1 MTELHMS
8 VYSRNYVWHLKEKLK
23 ALESHASCLQQ
34 LFQQALRP
42 LLQGKQKNMV
52 SGNCL
57 EKLQLFFHTYKNPED
72 FSTQTSQD
80 ILMTGGKPQTT
91 YDRTLYHFPKHCLK
105 EHFYVIKGQAVCGW
119 G

>member
-23 ALESHASCLQQ
+23 ALESHVSCLQQ

-52 SGNCL
+52 SVNCL
-57 EKLQLFFHTYKNPED
+57 EKLHLFFHSCKNSED
-72 FSTQTSQD
+72 FSTQTFED
-80 ILMTGGKPQTT
+80 ILMAGGKHRLHLTENFVT
-91 YDRTLYHFPKHCLK
+91 FPNIH
-105 EHFYVIKGQAVCGW
+105 
-119 G
+119 